1 MKRTRTAVAAVAIA
15 AVLAGG
21 VWLAIG
27 SGALGGGEPR
37 PVVIPSTDV
46 PPRPEDAVA
55 LTVAHVSDGDTIRA
69 TTTGATAFGPRDV
82 LAGGVTVRV
91 RLIGIDT
98 PEGTPTV
105 ECGADEARDH
115 LRELLPVG
123 SRVWATTDREPRDRY
138 GRVLLYLWTDDGTFV
153 NHRLVASGDARALTV
168 PPNTTHADL
177 FAETE
182 TAARAA
188 SGGQWGLC

>member
-1 MKRTRTAVAAVAIA
+1 MKRTRATVAAVAIA
-15 AVLAGG
+15 VVLAGG
-21 VWLAIG
+21 LWFAIG
-27 SGALGGGEPR
+27 SGALPGGDTR
-37 PVVIPSTDV
+37 SVVAPSADV

-69 TTTGATAFGPRDV
+69 TTTGATVIGPGDV
-82 LAGGVTVRV
+82 IDDGATVRV

-123 SRVWATTDREPRDRY
+123 SRVWAATDREPRDRY

-168 PPNTTHADL
+168 RPNTTHADL

-188 SGGQWGLC
+188 SVGQWGSC

>member
-1 MKRTRTAVAAVAIA
+1 MKRTRTAVSAVAIA
-15 AVLAGG
+15 VVLAGALWF
-21 VWLAIG
+21 VIA
-27 SGALGGGEPR
+27 SGTLGGGEAR
-37 PVVIPSTDV
+37 PVTTPSADV
-46 PPRPEDAVA
+46 PPRPTDAFG

-69 TTTGATAFGPRDV
+69 TTTDATPLGPGDV
-82 LAGGVTVRV
+82 LAGGATVRV

-105 ECGADEARDH
+105 ECGADEAREH
-115 LRELLPVG
+115 LRRLLPEG
-123 SRVWATTDREPRDRY
+123 SRVWAATDREPRDRY
-138 GRVLLYLWTDDGTFV
+138 DRVLLYLWTDDGTFV

-188 SGGQWGLC
+188 SIGQWGSC